1 MFDLKEYKIYDELFT
16 LKDILSREKSLKNY
30 TKIIDKIIK
39 LCNSQKMKIK
49 KLEEKDLMNR
59 KMNELAETQLLSYG
73 QGYKDGINKETTAC
87 SIVARERENQIIYER
102 IKQKINREW
111 VIKIRA
117 KIASIDY
124 GEDNTEQRYFKKEVL
139 QELLNDEHI
148 PHID

>member
-124 GEDNTEQRYFKKEVL
+124 SEDNTEQRYFKKEVL

>member
-1 MFDLKEYKIYDELFT
+1 MSDLKEHKIYDELFT
-16 LKDILSREKSLKNY
+16 LKYILSREKSLKNY
-30 TKIIDKIIK
+30 TKIIDEIIK

-87 SIVARERENQIIYER
+87 SIVARERENQIFYEV
-102 IKQKINREW
+102 IKQKINKEW
-111 VIKIRA
+111 VTKIRA

-124 GEDNTEQRYFKKEVL
+124 SADNTEQRYFKKEVL